1 MKILSNL
8 SAVATETDTP
18 ISSNAFGVDN
28 VQSQQGFWRKLNC
41 SKDSITMKSSDGGM
55 VQISIDEL
63 WKLGES
69 VDANLKVPVAT
80 TLPTS

>member
-8 SAVATETDTP
+8 SAVATESAAP
-18 ISSNAFGVDN
+18 IESNAFGVDN

-41 SKDSITMKSSDGGM
+41 SKDIITMKSSSGGL
-55 VQISIDEL
+55 VQIPIEEL

-69 VDANLKVPVAT
+69 LDASLKVPVAT
-80 TLPTS
+80 PPLTS

>member
-63 WKLGES
+63 WKLGEAN
-69 VDANLKVPVAT
+69 DAKLKVPVASQQ
-80 TLPTS
+80 PTS